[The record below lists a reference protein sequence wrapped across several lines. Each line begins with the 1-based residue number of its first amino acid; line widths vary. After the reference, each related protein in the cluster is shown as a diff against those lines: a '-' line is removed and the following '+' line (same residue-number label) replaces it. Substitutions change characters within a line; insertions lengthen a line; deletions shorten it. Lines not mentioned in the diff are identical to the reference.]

1 MGKMARILICA
12 AAGVM
17 LLTWI
22 FVYFFFFTSAG
33 ASFFFK
39 KTVSAYFPSTILWF
53 ETDGNLAGGV
63 NLENVEFS
71 DLQGLPPGSMLR
83 IQSLYAKADGFRPDQ
98 VSLHIDNARLILPDS
113 DPVVMS
119 LDFENGIV
127 KGNIHTRR
135 MVSDDL
141 SWIPIALPDRITA
154 EIQKLDIDFEGKYD
168 EIIFEGAFDI
178 AFLQREDLV
187 FQESSCV
194 FQLRLKTE
202 DRMRRA
208 GLYGEAV
215 FRGGRLSGRRTA
227 LIVLNEGKLIFDGDP
242 LNPRLDIRGNSR
254 VERVKMDIMVTGR
267 FNQPD
272 LYLYSASGLSQN
284 RLLMMLATNQA
295 WTETERSLTGQNLSP
310 GVVKDFL
317 DYFLS
322 GYINGSRMSWFF
334 EQIRRISFDYDAETG
349 QMGIRA
355 GLTDRLEA
363 GYRVEQ
369 TRTPQQAGVY
379 KLTGEYQ
386 ITDRFSVQGEK
397 ELRDRVTESGEL
409 FSDSTVP
416 DDRVFFKIRQ
426 RF

>member
-39 KTVSAYFPSTILWF
+39 KTVSVYFPSAVLWF
-53 ETDGNLAGGV
+53 ETDGSLAGGV

-154 EIQKLDIDFEGKYD
+154 EIQKLDIDF
-168 EIIFEGAFDI
+168 
-178 AFLQREDLV
+178 
-187 FQESSCV
+187 
-194 FQLRLKTE
+194 
-202 DRMRRA
+202 
-208 GLYGEAV
+208 
-215 FRGGRLSGRRTA
+215 
-227 LIVLNEGKLIFDGDP
+227 
-242 LNPRLDIRGNSR
+242 RGN
-254 VERVKMDIMVTGR
+254 
-267 FNQPD
+267 
-272 LYLYSASGLSQN
+272 
-284 RLLMMLATNQA
+284 MM
-295 WTETERSLTGQNLSP
+295 R
-310 GVVKDFL
+310 
-317 DYFLS
+317 
-322 GYINGSRMSWFF
+322 
-334 EQIRRISFDYDAETG
+334 
-349 QMGIRA
+349 
-355 GLTDRLEA
+355 
-363 GYRVEQ
+363 
-369 TRTPQQAGVY
+369 
-379 KLTGEYQ
+379 
-386 ITDRFSVQGEK
+386 
-397 ELRDRVTESGEL
+397 
-409 FSDSTVP
+409 
-416 DDRVFFKIRQ
+416 
-426 RF
+426 